1 MYIEQKSR
9 GQPRSAAIFGI
20 SSKTQIEN
28 ELPMA
33 RTLRGLSRFGAAL
46 DADAKK
52 AVATERTAVIIF
64 LDNFIFYSCSH

>member
-33 RTLRGLSRFGAAL
+33 RTLRGLSRFGAAF
-46 DADAKK
+46 DVAPANAAAKMK
-52 AVATERTAVIIF
+52 NSI
-64 LDNFIFYSCSH
+64 